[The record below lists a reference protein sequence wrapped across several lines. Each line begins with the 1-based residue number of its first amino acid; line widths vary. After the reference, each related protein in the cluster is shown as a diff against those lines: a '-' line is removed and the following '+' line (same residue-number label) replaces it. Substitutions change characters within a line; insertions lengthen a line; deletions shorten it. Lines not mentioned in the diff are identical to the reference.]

1 MSRSDEEGGTR
12 RPTVVTLSK
21 LAGVAPSTVTRA
33 LRGDSRIS
41 KKTRDRILALAKGAG
56 YTPNIM
62 ARTLSSGRNGLYG
75 LVLGPQDNPF
85 YAQILYEATAQ
96 AEDLGFR
103 LLIIHAGPG
112 PIEESTAQAL
122 LNYQVNG
129 CLISSAM
136 LSSQAGRI
144 CEENRVPLVMVN
156 RVAYQQGCAVTCDN
170 RGGGAELAR
179 HLLSRGRRS
188 FGIIRTSNF
197 SSTARD
203 REEGF
208 AGALAEAGLEVR
220 LRYDGKSN
228 YDGGFAAG
236 EEIARLPDSQR
247 PDAFFAL
254 SDIMAMGLMDGL
266 RLNGLRVPEDVA
278 VVGFDG
284 LPQAARRI
292 YDLTTIEQPLT
303 LMLRRAFQMVE
314 ARMEDRSLPEEVV
327 TLRGR
332 LIARASG

>member
-236 EEIARLPDSQR
+236 EEI
-247 PDAFFAL
+247 
-254 SDIMAMGLMDGL
+254 
-266 RLNGLRVPEDVA
+266 GLRVPEDVA